1 MSTTTL
7 RTRLS
12 RLSLLDTPSICRQC
26 LTTTNT
32 RQFSTTNPLSSKVG
46 SSPLIIPS
54 NVSLSI
60 YTPPPPRHTT
70 RTLPSRT
77 VTVQGPL
84 GQVTIPIPHFLNI
97 SVATPPKDTSPS
109 AEEAKSSKAVITIND
124 PTEKTQR
131 QMWGTARALLANN
144 ILGVTEGHAAL
155 IRFVGVGYRAIVQEG
170 SGRFNKGRKI
180 VNLKLGYSHPIMLR
194 VPDGVTASAPVP
206 TRLLLEGINKE
217 VVNSFA
223 AEIRRWR
230 IPEPYKGK
238 GIFVNDETIKLKA
251 KKIK

>member
-7 RTRLS
+7 RTRLP
-12 RLSLLDTPSICRQC
+12 RLLDTPSICRRC
-26 LTTTNT
+26 LFKT

-46 SSPLIIPS
+46 SSPLIIPPT
-54 NVSLSI
+54 VSLSI
-60 YTPPPPRHTT
+60 YTPPPPRHAT
-70 RTLPSRT
+70 RTLPLRT

-84 GQVTIPIPHFLNI
+84 GQVTTPIPHFLNI
-97 SVATPPKDTSPS
+97 SIASSPKDSQ
-109 AEEAKSSKAVITIND
+109 EIKSSKAVITIND
-124 PTEKTQR
+124 PTEKPQR
-131 QMWGTARALLANN
+131 QMWGTARALLANH

-155 IRFVGVGYRAIVQEG
+155 LRFVGVGYRAIVQDG
-170 SGRFNKGRKI
+170 SGRFNKGKKV
-180 VNLKLGYSHPIMLR
+180 VNLKLGYSHPIMLP

-230 IPEPYKGK
+230 VPEPYKGK

>member
-70 RTLPSRT
+70 RTLPPRT

-97 SVATPPKDTSPS
+97 SIATPPKDTSPS

-124 PTEKTQR
+124 PTEKPQR

-155 IRFVGVGYRAIVQEG
+155 IRFVGVGYRAIVQE
-170 SGRFNKGRKI
+170 
-180 VNLKLGYSHPIMLR
+180 
-194 VPDGVTASAPVP
+194 ASAPVP

>member
-1 MSTTTL
+1 MSATTL

-26 LTTTNT
+26 LTKTATT
-32 RQFSTTNPLSSKVG
+32 RQFSTTNPLASKVG
-46 SSPLIIPS
+46 SAPLIIPS
-54 NVSLSI
+54 TVKLSI
-60 YTPPPPRHTT
+60 FTPPPPRHTT

-77 VTVQGPL
+77 VTVEGPL

-97 SVATPPKDTSPS
+97 NIAEPPKDAASG
-109 AEEAKSSKAVITIND
+109 EATSSKAVITIND
-124 PTEKTQR
+124 TTIKPQR
-131 QMWGTARALLANN
+131 QMWGTVRALLANN

-155 IRFVGVGYRAIVQEG
+155 IRFVGVGYRAMVLDG
-170 SGRFNKGRKI
+170 SGRFNKGKKI
-180 VNLKLGYSHPIMLR
+180 VNLKLGYSHPIMLP